1 MGGGL
6 LPGRFHTV
14 PPSFA
19 RHFSR
24 SRKNPTF
31 CEQNRANAA
40 ACPLV
45 LYPAAIGVGNF
56 GTPLA
61 SIFFRRKS
69 GCGRRLRFEDF
80 GTAEVLNSYFKKRRE
95 MAFCRM
101 TRAWNFGF
109 VFPLLAA
116 AAFVGPC
123 GTSLA
128 LAQDEAAATAT
139 SPAAEPAAAEPAAVE
154 GNPAGWNEGDPVA
167 DLAYD
172 DANDYTINT
181 LIMFICA
188 VLVIFM
194 QAGFAMVE
202 IGLNS
207 AKNVVNIL
215 SKNVMD
221 FCVGVLLF
229 LFLGYSLMYP
239 GDNWVVDGYLG
250 TPSSFVTRD
259 AQTTEKDGVE
269 VWESAPAY
277 DDGAYAANSVDFLF
291 QVAFAATAAT
301 IVSGAVAGRLKFGG
315 YLIYTAF
322 LTGLIYPIS
331 GSWKWG
337 GGWLDQ
343 MGFHDFAGSVV
354 VHAVGGFAGLVGA
367 IFLGPRIGRFTS
379 SGKSV
384 PIPGHNL
391 SLAALGVFIL
401 LVGWYGFNPGSQLTY
416 SGAVNAEATAYIA
429 LTTTIAAAIGGVVAL
444 LVGLAM
450 FGKPDLTMG
459 LNGVLG
465 GLVAI
470 TANCDCVT
478 QPGALI
484 IGGIGGLLVVLG
496 IMLLDKLRI
505 DDPVGAWPVHGLCGL
520 WGGLA
525 TGIFGEGKNLTH
537 QIIGSFAIIA
547 WAVVTMAVV
556 FGLLKVINLLRVSP
570 QEEVDGL
577 DVHEHGMRAY
587 PDQWVASSD
596 FSVAAAH
603 NNS

>member
-1 MGGGL
+1 
-6 LPGRFHTV
+6 
-14 PPSFA
+14 
-19 RHFSR
+19 
-24 SRKNPTF
+24 
-31 CEQNRANAA
+31 
-40 ACPLV
+40 
-45 LYPAAIGVGNF
+45 
-56 GTPLA
+56 
-61 SIFFRRKS
+61 
-69 GCGRRLRFEDF
+69 
-80 GTAEVLNSYFKKRRE
+80 

-116 AAFVGPC
+116 AAFVGSC

-139 SPAAEPAAAEPAAVE
+139 SPAAEPAAAEPAAAE
-154 GNPAGWNEGDPVA
+154 RNPAGWNAGDPVA
-167 DLAYD
+167 DITYD

-207 AKNVVNIL
+207 AKNTVNIL

-221 FCVGVLLF
+221 FCVGVLLY
-229 LFLGYSLMYP
+229 LFVGFALMYP
-239 GDNWVVDGYLG
+239 GTNWIYPGWIG
-250 TPSSFVTRD
+250 TPNAFVSRD
-259 AQTTEKDGVE
+259 AQVKPDSEPAVWDAPPFYSGGVKYSS
-269 VWESAPAY
+269 SA
-277 DDGAYAANSVDFLF
+277 DFIF

-315 YLIYTAF
+315 YLLYTAI

-337 GGWLDQ
+337 GGWLNDL
-343 MGFHDFAGSVV
+343 GFHDFAGSIL
-354 VHAVGGFAGLVGA
+354 VHAVGGFAGLIGA
-367 IFLGPRIGRFTS
+367 IFLGPRIGRYTA

-416 SGAVNAEATAYIA
+416 SGVANAQATTYIA
-429 LTTTIAAAIGGVVAL
+429 LTTTIAAATGACVAL
-444 LVGLAM
+444 LVGWVM
-450 FGKPDLTMG
+450 FGKPDLTMA
-459 LNGVLG
+459 LNGILG

-478 QPGALI
+478 QQGALA

-496 IMLLDKLRI
+496 IVLLDKLRI

-520 WGGLA
+520 WGGIA

-537 QIIGSFAIIA
+537 QLIGSFAVIA
-547 WAVVTMAVV
+547 WTVVTMVVV
-556 FGLLKVINLLRVSP
+556 FGLLKAINLLRVSP

-603 NNS
+603 NNR